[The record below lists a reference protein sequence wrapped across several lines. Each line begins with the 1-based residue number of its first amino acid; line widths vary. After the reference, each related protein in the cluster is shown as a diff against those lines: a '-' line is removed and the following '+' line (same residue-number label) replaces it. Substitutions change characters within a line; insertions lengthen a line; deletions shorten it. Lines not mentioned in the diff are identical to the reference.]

1 MAKRNRLALAYLREF
16 LNFTLDN
23 SKRPEMTEYNPTFED
38 FEKLTTE
45 YNLIPVYREIT
56 ADLETPVSAYLK
68 VAREPYS
75 FLFESV
81 EGGENLA
88 RFSFL
93 GTEPRKII
101 RTGPGEPD
109 GAVDPLD
116 LLRDR
121 MSGIKHATLPGLPKF
136 HGGAVGYVAYD
147 AVSYFEPRVPAI
159 SDETTGLGVPE
170 AIFLMTDTLMIF
182 DHVRHTITVLAYAEP
197 GDDVRASYDDAVQ
210 RIDELIGRLDQPLPE
225 RAHRKA
231 SPPTG
236 GFAATEA
243 NLDYTSSGAQGGAA
257 ATGQPFIPNMTREH
271 YDGMIE
277 TSRRYIYEGEIIQAV
292 VSQRLARRTPVD
304 PFDLYRSLRAVN
316 PSPYMFF
323 LDLDGFQIVGA
334 SPELLASV
342 IDGEVAVHPI
352 AGTRPRGK
360 TPEEDE
366 ELERELLADEKEI
379 AEHVMLLDLGRND
392 VGRVS
397 EPGTVKVEQ
406 QLEVERYSHVMHIVS
421 HVTGQLADDYDTFD
435 ALKAAFPAGTVS
447 GAPKVRAMEVIAE
460 LEPQKRGPY
469 SGAVG
474 YFSYTGNMDTAI
486 ALRTMV
492 LKDGVAYLQAGGGI
506 VADSVP
512 QTEYDETL
520 HKMGA
525 LMRAI
530 DHAEES
536 YVEGS

>member
-1 MAKRNRLALAYLREF
+1 MPSYTPDLE
-16 LNFTLDN
+16 
-23 SKRPEMTEYNPTFED
+23 TF
-38 FEKLTTE
+38 KQLTTE
-45 YNLIPVYREIT
+45 YNLVPIYREIT

-68 VAREPYS
+68 VARGPYS

-88 RFSFL
+88 RFSFI
-93 GTEPRKII
+93 GTEPGEMI
-101 RTGPGEPD
+101 RTGPGEKD
-109 GAVDPLD
+109 GAVDPLN

-121 MSGIKHATLPGLPKF
+121 MAGIKHANVPGLPKF
-136 HGGAVGYVAYD
+136 HGGAVGYISYD

-159 SDETTGLGVPE
+159 SAESTGLDVPE
-170 AIFLMTDTLMIF
+170 SIFLFTDSLLIF
-182 DHVRHTITVLAYAEP
+182 DHVRHTITVLAYAEA
-197 GDDVRASYDDAVQ
+197 GEDAEANYEKATR
-210 RIDELIGRLDQPLPE
+210 RIEELIVRMDEPLPE
-225 RAHRKA
+225 GAHRKA
-231 SPPTG
+231 SPPTS
-236 GFAATEA
+236 GFSTSQA
-243 NLDYTSSGAQGGAA
+243 NLDYSASGIEVDSSRI
-257 ATGQPFIPNMTREH
+257 GQPFIPNMTREY
-271 YDGMIE
+271 YDSMIA
-277 TSRRYIYEGEIIQAV
+277 TTRRYIFEGEIIQAV
-292 VSQRLARRTPVD
+292 VSQRLARRTPVQ

-323 LDLDGFQIVGA
+323 LDLDGFQIIGA

-342 IDGEVAVHPI
+342 IDGEVSVHPI
-352 AGTRPRGK
+352 AGTRPRGR
-360 TPEEDE
+360 TLEEDE
-366 ELERELLADEKEI
+366 ALEKELLSDEKEV

-397 EPGTVKVEQ
+397 VPGTVRVEQ

-421 HVTGQLADDYDTFD
+421 HVTGQLADGFDTFD

-486 ALRTMV
+486 ALRTLV

-512 QTEYDETL
+512 QTEYEETL

-536 YVEGS
+536 FVEAR

>member
-1 MAKRNRLALAYLREF
+1 MPEYTPNFEEFKKLA
-16 LNFTLDN
+16 
-23 SKRPEMTEYNPTFED
+23 
-38 FEKLTTE
+38 TE
-45 YNLIPVYREIT
+45 YNLIPVFREIT

-68 VAREPYS
+68 IARGPYS

-88 RFSFL
+88 RYSFI
-93 GTEPRKII
+93 GTEPTGII

-121 MSGIKHATLPGLPKF
+121 MAGIKHANIPGLPKF
-136 HGGAVGYVAYD
+136 HGGAVGYVSYD

-159 SDETTGLGVPE
+159 SDEETGLGVPE
-170 AIFLMTDTLMIF
+170 AIFLMTDTLVIF
-182 DHVRHTITVLAYAEP
+182 DHVRHTITVLSYAEV
-197 GDDVRASYDDAVQ
+197 GDDIQASYDDAVRQ
-210 RIDELIGRLDQPLPE
+210 IDDLVARLDEPLPE
-225 RAHRKA
+225 HMHRKA
-231 SPPTG
+231 SPPTS
-236 GFAATEA
+236 GFSAAEA
-243 NLDYTSSGAQGGAA
+243 NLDYSASGSAVAEPK
-257 ATGQPFIPNMTREH
+257 TGQPFIPNMTREY

-277 TSRRYIYEGEIIQAV
+277 TSRRYIFEGEIIQAV
-292 VSQRLARRTPVD
+292 VSQRLARRTPVA

-323 LDLDGFQIVGA
+323 LNMDGFQIIGA

-360 TPEEDE
+360 TPEQDDA
-366 ELERELLADEKEI
+366 LEKELLSDEKEV

-397 EPGTVKVEQ
+397 KPGTVKVEQ

-421 HVTGQLADDYDTFD
+421 HVTGQIADDYDTFD

-512 QTEYDETL
+512 QTEYEETL

-536 YVEGS
+536 FVEPG

>member
-1 MAKRNRLALAYLREF
+1 MPSYTPDLE
-16 LNFTLDN
+16 
-23 SKRPEMTEYNPTFED
+23 TF
-38 FEKLTTE
+38 KQLITE
-45 YNLIPVYREIT
+45 YNLVPVYREIT

-68 VAREPYS
+68 IARGPYS

-88 RFSFL
+88 RFSFI
-93 GTEPRKII
+93 GTEPEDMI
-101 RTGPGEPD
+101 RTGPGEQD
-109 GAVDPLD
+109 DAVDPLN

-121 MSGIKHATLPGLPKF
+121 MAGIKHADVPGLPKF
-136 HGGAVGYVAYD
+136 HGGAVGYIAYD
-147 AVSYFEPRVPAI
+147 AVSYFEPRVPPI
-159 SDETTGLGVPE
+159 SNETTGLDVPE
-170 AIFLMTDTLMIF
+170 SIFLFTDSLLIF
-182 DHVRHTITVLAYAEP
+182 DHVRHTISVLAYAKAGE
-197 GDDVRASYDDAVQ
+197 DADAEYENATR
-210 RIDELIGRLDQPLPE
+210 RIEALIVRLDEPLPE
-225 RAHRKA
+225 GAHRKA

-236 GFAATEA
+236 GFSTSEA
-243 NLDYTSSGAQGGAA
+243 NLDYSTSCAA
-257 ATGQPFIPNMTREH
+257 DSSPVAGQRTGQPFIPNMTRD
-271 YDGMIE
+271 YYNSMVA
-277 TSRRYIYEGEIIQAV
+277 TSRRYIFEGEIIQVV
-292 VSQRLARRTPVD
+292 VSQRLARRTPVQ

-323 LDLDGFQIVGA
+323 LDLDGFQIIGA

-342 IDGEVAVHPI
+342 IDGEVSLHPI
-352 AGTRPRGK
+352 AGTRPRGR

-366 ELERELLADEKEI
+366 ALEKELLSDEKEV

-397 EPGTVKVEQ
+397 VPGTVKVVQ

-421 HVTGQLADDYDTFD
+421 HVTGQLAEGFDTFD

-447 GAPKVRAMEVIAE
+447 GAPKVRAMDVIAE

-486 ALRTMV
+486 ALRTLV

-512 QTEYDETL
+512 QTEYEETL

-536 YVEGS
+536 FVESR

>member
-1 MAKRNRLALAYLREF
+1 MPAYTPDINKFKEFAKES
-16 LNFTLDN
+16 T
-23 SKRPEMTEYNPTFED
+23 
-38 FEKLTTE
+38 
-45 YNLIPVYREIT
+45 LIPVYREIT

-68 VAREPYS
+68 VARGPYS

-88 RFSFL
+88 RFSFI
-93 GTEPRKII
+93 GTEPEEII
-101 RTGPGEPD
+101 CTGPGEKD

-116 LLRDR
+116 LLRER
-121 MSGIKHATLPGLPKF
+121 MNGIKQADVPGLPKF
-136 HGGAVGYVAYD
+136 HGGAVGYVSYD

-159 SDETTGLGVPE
+159 SNERTGLDVPE
-170 AIFLMTDTLMIF
+170 AIFLLTDTLLIF
-182 DHVRHTITVLAYAEP
+182 DHVRHNIIVMAYANAD
-197 GDDVRASYDDAVQ
+197 GDLDVEYKRATDKIEEQ
-210 RIDELIGRLDQPLPE
+210 IERLAQPLPPNAQ
-225 RAHRKA
+225 RQS
-231 SPPTG
+231 SPPAG
-236 GFAATEA
+236 AFVATQA
-243 NLDYTSSGAQGGAA
+243 NLDYDAQGAPSPNA
-257 ATGQPFIPNMTREH
+257 EQKTFGQPFIPNMTRD
-271 YDGMIE
+271 YYNSMID
-277 TSRRYIYEGEIIQAV
+277 TTRRYIFEGEIIQAV
-292 VSQRLARRTPVD
+292 VSQRLARRTSVE
-304 PFDLYRSLRAVN
+304 PFDLYRSLRAIN

-323 LDLDGFQIVGA
+323 LELNGFQIVGA

-342 IDGEVAVHPI
+342 IDGEMAVHPI
-352 AGTRPRGK
+352 AGTRPRGA
-360 TPEEDE
+360 TPDEDDA
-366 ELERELLADEKEI
+366 LEKDLLSDEKEI

-397 EPGTVKVEQ
+397 VPGTVKVTQ

-421 HVTGQLADDYDTFD
+421 HVTGRLSDEYDTFD

-447 GAPKVRAMEVIAE
+447 GAPKVRAMEAIAE

-506 VADSVP
+506 VADSVA
-512 QTEYDETL
+512 QTEYEETL

-536 YVEGS
+536 HVER

>member
-1 MAKRNRLALAYLREF
+1 MPGYTPNFEEF
-16 LNFTLDN
+16 
-23 SKRPEMTEYNPTFED
+23 K
-38 FEKLTTE
+38 KLTTE
-45 YNLIPVYREIT
+45 YNLVPVYREIT

-68 VAREPYS
+68 VARGPYS

-88 RFSFL
+88 RYSFI
-93 GTEPRKII
+93 GTEPGEII
-101 RTGPGEPD
+101 RTGPGEQD

-121 MSGIKHATLPGLPKF
+121 MAGIKHADVPGLPKF

-159 SDETTGLGVPE
+159 SGETTGLDVPE
-170 AIFLMTDTLMIF
+170 SIFLFTDSLLIF
-182 DHVRHTITVLAYAEP
+182 DHVRHTMTVLAYAETSE
-197 GDDVRASYDDAVQ
+197 DSEASYNAATR
-210 RIDELIGRLDQPLPE
+210 RIEELIQRLDEPLPE
-225 RAHRKA
+225 HLQRKA
-231 SPPTG
+231 SPPTA
-236 GFAATEA
+236 GFSTSEA
-243 NLDYTSSGAQGGAA
+243 NLDYSATGAA
-257 ATGQPFIPNMTREH
+257 ANGPQIGQPFIPNMTRDY
-271 YDGMIE
+271 YDSMIE
-277 TSRRYIYEGEIIQAV
+277 TSRRYIFEGEIIQAV
-292 VSQRLARRTPVD
+292 VSQRLARRTPVP

-342 IDGEVAVHPI
+342 IDGEVSVHPI

-366 ELERELLADEKEI
+366 ALERELLSDEKEV

-397 EPGTVKVEQ
+397 EPGSVTVEQ

-421 HVTGQLADDYDTFD
+421 HVTGQLASGYDTFD

-460 LEPQKRGPY
+460 LETQKRGPY

-512 QTEYDETL
+512 QTEYEETL

-536 YVEGS
+536 FVETDGS